1 MKTFR
6 EHFITE
12 TFKNLFQG
20 DTGKKERYK
29 DQVWDILQKSYA
41 KIGGIKGNG
50 FESPDAMVKKITFWK
65 VATKNGVPKAV
76 VMYKDKNGRKVVA
89 MGTDGSKE
97 GLKLFNDMLVLELKR
112 SWGEYSKAILSI
124 VMKLMP
130 WSEMKKYA
138 IDPKTIKGA
147 MPYNDKEVE
156 KLDGR
161 QKQTLEK
168 YPVLKE
174 FGYFREIGGE
184 LFFKVAFGTPGKKIE
199 IS

>member
-1 MKTFR
+1 MKTFK
-6 EHFITE
+6 EYNLTE
-12 TFKNLFQG
+12 TFKNLFH
-20 DTGKKERYK
+20 DDKKEQHK

-50 FESPDAMVKKITFWK
+50 FESPDAMVKKIPFWK

-76 VMYKDKNGRKVVA
+76 VMYKDKTGRKVVA
-89 MGTDGSKE
+89 MGTDGSKA

-130 WSEMKKYA
+130 WGEMKKYA

-147 MPYNDKEVE
+147 IPYSDEDVE
-156 KLDGR
+156 KLDNR

-168 YPVLKE
+168 YPVLKDW
-174 FGYFREIGGE
+174 GYFRKIGNE
-184 LFFKVAFGTPGKKIE
+184 LFFKVAFGTPGKQIE
-199 IS
+199 IL